1 MSMKRRED
9 IILQWGTDDT
19 NFTFQLELY
28 QAAYI
33 ALTDWTSS
41 RSFGNFWHLY
51 WNSRAGASV
60 FFAGKEYPFKSTHV
74 YLIPAHTLF
83 STRLRRS
90 VDHFYT
96 DFSVNGHFS
105 HLKYGIYSM
114 DAAYLKSRLPDFI
127 RTQDFQLRKSILYS
141 MLWHYLSG
149 IPIEF
154 YLKKEQEILDRRIA
168 QAITIMEREI
178 QDSPNMRKISKRVGM
193 STTNFYQLFRR
204 ETNKTPLEFMMQLRM
219 ARANSLLCHTDE
231 NIDEIALQ
239 SGFADRYHFSKYF
252 KKKTGTTPVEYR
264 RNSPYAK
271 QSAEEPRQ
279 L

>member
-1 MSMKRRED
+1 MSLKRRED

-19 NFTFQLELY
+19 NCTFQLELY
-28 QAAYI
+28 QAAYL

-83 STRLRRS
+83 STRLRRP
-90 VDHFYT
+90 VDHFYV
-96 DFSVNGHFS
+96 DFSINAHFS

-127 RTQDFQLRKSILYS
+127 RTKDFQLRKSILYS
-141 MLWHYLSG
+141 MLWHYLSE
-149 IPIEF
+149 ISPEK
-154 YLKKEQEILDRRIA
+154 YRTEEQEKLDRRIA
-168 QAITIMEREI
+168 QTIAIMEREI
-178 QDSPNMRKISKRVGM
+178 QDSPTMRKISKRVGM
-193 STTNFYQLFRR
+193 STTNFYQLFHQ

-219 ARANSLLCHTDE
+219 ARASFLLCHTDE
-231 NIDEIALQ
+231 NIDEIAFQ

-252 KKKTGTTPVEYR
+252 KKKTGATPVEFR

-271 QSAEEPRQ
+271 QSDEEQRQ